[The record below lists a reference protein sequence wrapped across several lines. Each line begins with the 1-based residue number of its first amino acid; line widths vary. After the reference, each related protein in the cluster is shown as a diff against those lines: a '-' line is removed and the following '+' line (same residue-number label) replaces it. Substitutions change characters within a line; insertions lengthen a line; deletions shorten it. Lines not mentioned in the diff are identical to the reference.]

1 MTRFVLDE
9 DSPGSKADRVQL
21 KHWHSWSI
29 LKSALSDEHAQN
41 IAVYHLVVSLV
52 AFASVASLQGF
63 AG

>member
-1 MTRFVLDE
+1 
-9 DSPGSKADRVQL
+9 VQL